1 MNKGKR
7 LLEKSYHIPLEMFDR
22 AFGAFQKKYVFPQNI
37 LITVILLAIA
47 GDFIYAAIKKPD
59 QTLVYLL
66 IVICFALVLVRWY
79 RTFKL
84 RRSVHEAL
92 AEIEQDK
99 YTLTVYEEALTIKTE
114 DRKPEPA
121 AEKEQEQTQ
130 PDETADDTAKEGF
143 QEIFPESAAENAEPI
158 TATELHL
165 DRYLK
170 ITEYDDFFMVY
181 LVKQNFWVIPKKDFS
196 ADEIKT
202 MQQVFFQKS

>member
-1 MNKGKR
+1 MNKGKS